1 MGIDRKG
8 VKWAKEMKDIERKIE
23 YAIDIYFDS
32 YRINDAT

>member
-8 VKWAKEMKDIERKIE
+8 VKWAKDIERKIE